1 MTAFIVWL
9 CLRISFITLIGNLS
23 VVPKLKTAE
32 AVTVLEGTSKPSTT
46 RADTKC
52 WDALRAHSCRGGIAL
67 EYASNPWPPRPT
79 CHGELFGTQG
89 TLSVVVMQA
98 GTQIYLMAS
107 TCSCLT
113 LKWGRQEQSEYQTE
127 VRAMGVLGFAMA
139 NALGI
144 QSRMLCL
151 LLFPPSGCY
160 PSLYGIA

>member
-98 GTQIYLMAS
+98 GTQI
-107 TCSCLT
+107 
-113 LKWGRQEQSEYQTE
+113 
-127 VRAMGVLGFAMA
+127 
-139 NALGI
+139 
-144 QSRMLCL
+144 
-151 LLFPPSGCY
+151 
-160 PSLYGIA
+160 